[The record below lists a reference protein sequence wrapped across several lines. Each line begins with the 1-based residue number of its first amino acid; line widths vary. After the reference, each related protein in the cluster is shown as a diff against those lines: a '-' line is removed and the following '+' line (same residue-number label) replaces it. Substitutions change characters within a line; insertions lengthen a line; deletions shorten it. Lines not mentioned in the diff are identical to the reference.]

1 MIKGLFGILCRLF
14 AAAVIFIAGSFIVL
28 AGVWML
34 VVWCVKCIIGKT
46 RRNNFRENRYVYD
59 VIDVTEG

>member
-14 AAAVIFIAGSFIVL
+14 AAAVIFIAGTFIVL
-28 AGVWML
+28 AAVGML
-34 VVWCVKCIIGKT
+34 VVWCVKNVIGKM
-46 RRNNFRENRYVYD
+46 RRNESGENRRVYE

>member
-14 AAAVIFIAGSFIVL
+14 AAAVIFIAGTFIVL
-28 AGVWML
+28 AEVGML
-34 VVWCVKCIIGKT
+34 VVWCVKNAIGKM
-46 RRNNFRENRYVYD
+46 RRNEFGENRRVYE

>member
-14 AAAVIFIAGSFIVL
+14 AAAVIFIAGTFIVL
-28 AGVWML
+28 AAVGML
-34 VVWCVKCIIGKT
+34 VVWCVKNVIGKM
-46 RRNNFRENRYVYD
+46 RRNEFGENRSVYE

>member
-14 AAAVIFIAGSFIVL
+14 AAAVIFIAGTFIVL
-28 AGVWML
+28 AAVGML
-34 VVWCVKCIIGKT
+34 VVWCMKHIVRKT
-46 RRNNFRENRYVYD
+46 RRNDYRGNRYVYD

>member
-1 MIKGLFGILCRLF
+1 MIKGLFGIICRLF
-14 AAAVIFIAGSFIVL
+14 AMAVIFIAGAFIVL
-28 AGVWML
+28 AAVGML
-34 VVWCVKCIIGKT
+34 VVWSVKHIIGKT